1 MWDTDK
7 AIQVPESDVI
17 RIHIP
22 HRLFRRPGEDS
33 SQDGD
38 DFEMKIA
45 LMKEELTINFFFKI
59 KSTEA
64 LPGQM
69 CGLLSHKIV

>member
-1 MWDTDK
+1 MFFRCWNVAGVCHKPHSMWDTDK

-33 SQDGD
+33 SSQDGD

-45 LMKEELTINFFFKI
+45 LMKGKLTINIFFK
-59 KSTEA
+59 
-64 LPGQM
+64 
-69 CGLLSHKIV
+69 